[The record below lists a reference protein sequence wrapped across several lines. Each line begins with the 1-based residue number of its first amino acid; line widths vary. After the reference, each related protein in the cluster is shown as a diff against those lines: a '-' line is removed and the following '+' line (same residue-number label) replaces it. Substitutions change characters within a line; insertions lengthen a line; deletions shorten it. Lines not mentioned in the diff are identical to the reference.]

1 MKNYEEII
9 GEAVRIESEINT
21 GKLYLVFEIT
31 NEKQKQFIKSHW
43 TDDIEFRLIDKSLV
57 LNNE

>member
-1 MKNYEEII
+1 MKNDEEII
-9 GEAVRIESEINT
+9 GVATRIEIEENS

-43 TDDIEFRLIDKSLV
+43 TDDIEFRLIDRNLIF
-57 LNNE
+57 NE